1 MERQWRLGD
10 DLISQDNLLDGF
22 TFDDVILALHHK
34 RKIDEKAAM
43 EVLKDILEG
52 RLTDMKFLFEKNLD
66 TIIAKAKEGREDYKQ
81 GGDDRC

>member
-1 MERQWRLGD
+1 MERNWRLGD
-10 DLISQDNLLDGF
+10 DLITQDNILDGF

-34 RKIDEKAAM
+34 RKIDERAAM

-66 TIIAKAKEGREDYKQ
+66 IIITKAKEGREAYAQ
-81 GGDDRC
+81 GGGDRC